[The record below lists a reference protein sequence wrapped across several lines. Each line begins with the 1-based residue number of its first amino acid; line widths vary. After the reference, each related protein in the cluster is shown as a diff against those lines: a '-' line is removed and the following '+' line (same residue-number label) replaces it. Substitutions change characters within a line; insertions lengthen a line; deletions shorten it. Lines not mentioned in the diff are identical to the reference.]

1 MYVVDSGVLQTH
13 VDFGDRALAGFDG
26 INDGL
31 AQASDC
37 NGHGT
42 HVAGTVGGTI
52 SGVAKNATLIAVRV
66 FGCTGGGSTAVILNA
81 LEWVSRTAAQRATA
95 QGRRAVVNMSL
106 GGGRST
112 AFDAATNKLVR
123 EGIVVVVAAGNEN
136 QDAANASPAAAE
148 LAIAVGATDIQDV
161 KATFSNFGPTVD
173 IQGPGVDIFS
183 AWFTGNTAAQT
194 ISGTSMASPAV
205 AGMAARYLQQRPAAT
220 PQEVR
225 LALLCSAQ
233 RNTLTQIPA
242 DGTPN
247 MMLFSTPLGLAVPNA
262 DGTCGSPPTESPS
275 DPTPPAADPVQCPS
289 DCSGRGVCRSDGT
302 CACNCGWL
310 GADCRIQV
318 PITEG
323 VGLTGAV
330 RGRTSDPDSSAVFGQ
345 QAPERFVALTVPAG
359 VTQLTIGTCDPSTN
373 YDTLIWL
380 LSACPSQDL
389 ANTDVVGV
397 NDDGPMVSCRPP
409 TAPLPPYTVAN
420 FPPPS
425 QLVVS
430 NPPPGRYYVLIEGYQ
445 AFAGEYVLSWEMAA
459 PPGTVVPSA
468 SPSPG
473 ALASATPLVKPTSG
487 LEDETDGD
495 FTVGQP
501 GAAGVAAASALLLAA
516 AVGAAV
522 AAAM

>member
-1 MYVVDSGVLQTH
+1 M
-13 VDFGDRALAGFDG
+13 
-26 INDGL
+26 
-31 AQASDC
+31 
-37 NGHGT
+37 
-42 HVAGTVGGTI
+42 AGTVGGTI

-81 LEWVSRTAAQRATA
+81 LEWVSRTAAQRATTL
-95 QGRRAVVNMSL
+95 GRRAVVNMSL

-112 AFDAATNKLVR
+112 TFDAATNKLVR

-173 IQGPGVDIFS
+173 IQAPGVDIFS
-183 AWFTGNTAAQT
+183 AWHTSDTAAQT
-194 ISGTSMASPAV
+194 IDGTSMASPAV

-225 LALLCSAQ
+225 EALLCSAQ

-247 MMLFSTPLGLAVPNA
+247 VMLFSTPLGLAVPNA
-262 DGTCGSPPTESPS
+262 DGSCGSPPTESPS
-275 DPTPPAADPVQCPS
+275 DPVPTPAPPVGCPS
-289 DCSGRGVCRSDGT
+289 DCSGRGTCRSDGT

-318 PITEG
+318 PISEG
-323 VGLTGAV
+323 VGLTGAI

-345 QAPERFVALTVPAG
+345 ESPERFVALTVPAG
-359 VTQLTIGTCDPSTN
+359 VTQLTVGTCDPSTN

-380 LSACPSQDL
+380 LSSCPSQDL
-389 ANTDVVGV
+389 TNSDVVGV
-397 NDDGPMVSCRPP
+397 NDDGPVVSCQAP

-425 QLVVS
+425 QLVVN
-430 NPPPGRYYVLIEGYQ
+430 NPTPGRYYVLIEGYQ
-445 AFAGEYVLSWEMAA
+445 AFAGDYVLSWEMAA

-468 SPSPG
+468 SPTPG
-473 ALASATPLVKPTSG
+473 AVASATPITKPTSG
-487 LEDETDGD
+487 LSDENDDG
-495 FTVGQP
+495 FNVGQP
-501 GAAGVAAASALLLAA
+501 AAAAAAAASVAGVLSALAM
-516 AVGAAV
+516 VGCCILDLEGYW
-522 AAAM
+522 